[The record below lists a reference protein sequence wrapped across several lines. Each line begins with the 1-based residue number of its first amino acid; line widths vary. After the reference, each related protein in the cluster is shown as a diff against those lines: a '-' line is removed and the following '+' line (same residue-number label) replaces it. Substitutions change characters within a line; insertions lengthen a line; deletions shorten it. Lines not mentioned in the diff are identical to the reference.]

1 MLRVA
6 ITGAGG
12 LGARHADNYANIPD
26 TRVALIHDTDED
38 RARALAERVGAEATS
53 DAGALVGDDVD
64 VVVVCTPTPAHSDYV
79 IMAAQ
84 AGKHVFT
91 EKPMA
96 RTMEE
101 GRAMLAAVAETGVT
115 FMVGHV
121 VRWFPPYANARAM
134 IQSGDIGEVAVVR
147 VSRINSQPTGVDGW
161 FADYAQSGGVL
172 LDMAIH
178 DIDWLLWTFGPAER
192 VYGVGCPDRMPL
204 LDYALVTIRFRSG
217 VIAHVEGSWADLGQF
232 RTSFDIAGSGGLLRY
247 DSRDNAT
254 LTVQKREAA
263 SGPVGTQGSRTLG
276 PVSPLL
282 LEDRHFVE
290 CILTGS
296 DPMVSGEDALAAIE
310 VALAGLESIV
320 SGGEV
325 VEL

>member
-26 TRVALIHDTDED
+26 TRVALIHDCDEG
-38 RARALAERVGAEATS
+38 RAQDLAERVGAEATTD
-53 DAGALVGDDVD
+53 DAALVGDDID
-64 VVVVCTPTPAHSDYV
+64 VVVVCTPTPSHSDYV

-84 AGKHVFT
+84 SGKHVFT

-101 GRAMLAAVAETGVT
+101 GRAMLAAVEKAGVT

-121 VRWFPPYANARAM
+121 VRWFPQYANARAS
-134 IQSGDIGEVAVVR
+134 IQSGEIGEVAVARVNR
-147 VSRINSQPTGVDGW
+147 VSTQPTGVDGW
-161 FADYAQSGGVL
+161 FKDYAQSGGVL

-178 DIDWLLWTFGPAER
+178 DIDWLLWTLGPAER

-217 VIAHVEGSWADLGQF
+217 AIAHVEGSWADLGQF

-247 DSRDNAT
+247 DSTDNDT
-254 LTVQKREAA
+254 LIVQKREADDA
-263 SGPVGTQGSRTLG
+263 PTGTQGSRTLG
-276 PVSPLL
+276 PASPLL

-290 CILTGS
+290 CILTGAE
-296 DPMVSGEDALAAIE
+296 PMVSGEDALAATE
-310 VALAGLESIV
+310 VALAGLQSIV

>member
-12 LGARHADNYANIPD
+12 LGARHADNFANIPD
-26 TRVALIHDTDED
+26 TRVTLIHDCDEA
-38 RARALAERVGAEATS
+38 RARDLADRVGADATTD
-53 DAGALVGDDVD
+53 DAALVGDDID
-64 VVVVCTPTPAHSDYV
+64 MVVVCTPTPSHADYV

-96 RTMEE
+96 RTMEQ
-101 GRAMLAAVAETGVT
+101 GRAMLDAVAEADMT

-121 VRWFPPYANARAM
+121 VRWFPQYANARAS
-134 IQSGDIGEVAVVR
+134 IQSGEIGEVAVARTSR
-147 VSRINSQPTGVDGW
+147 VSRQPTGADGW

-178 DIDWLLWTFGPAER
+178 DIDWLLWTLGPAER
-192 VYGVGCPDRMPL
+192 VYGVGCPDLMPL

-217 VIAHVEGSWADLGQF
+217 AIAHVEGSWADLGQF

-247 DSRDNAT
+247 DSTDNNT
-254 LTVQKREAA
+254 LVIQKRETDD
-263 SGPVGTQGSRTLG
+263 GPVGTQGSRSLG
-276 PVSPLL
+276 LASPHL

-290 CILTGS
+290 CILTGAE
-296 DPMVSGEDALAAIE
+296 PMVSGEEALAATE
-310 VALAGLESIV
+310 VALAGLQSIV

>member
-26 TRVALIHDTDED
+26 TRVALIHDSDQG
-38 RARALAERVGAEATS
+38 RARDLAGQVGAEATT
-53 DAGALVGDDVD
+53 DAAALAGDDID
-64 VVVVCTPTPAHSDYV
+64 VVVVCTPTPSHSDYV

-96 RTMEE
+96 RTMEQ
-101 GRAMLAAVAETGVT
+101 GRAMLAAVAEAGVT

-121 VRWFPPYANARAM
+121 VRWFPEYASAREI
-134 IQSGDIGEVAVVR
+134 IQSGDIGEVAVAR
-147 VSRINSQPTGVDGW
+147 VSRINTQPTGVDAW
-161 FADYAQSGGVL
+161 FKDYAQSGGVL

-178 DIDWLLWTFGPAER
+178 DIDWLLWTLGPAER

-217 VIAHVEGSWADLGQF
+217 AIAHVEGSWADLGQF
-232 RTSFDIAGSGGLLRY
+232 RTSFDIAGSGGLLRH
-247 DSRDNAT
+247 DSTDNAT
-254 LTVQKREAA
+254 LIVQKREAA
-263 SGPVGTQGSRTLG
+263 GGPAGTQMPQS
-276 PVSPLL
+276 PAAVSPYL
-282 LEDRHFVE
+282 LEDRHFVD

-296 DPMVSGEDALAAIE
+296 EPMVSGADALAATE
-310 VALAGLESIV
+310 LALAGLQSIE

-325 VEL
+325 IEL